1 MGSTLK
7 FDSERRELVRERRDA
22 RIERKQQRRQAR
34 AHKRSHTAETLF
46 TPSAAQEL
54 AERDVQAAVDR
65 IVEEALERHEQTAP
79 PATRPTDISP
89 APRAVQAPPRQ
100 ARPLNVA
107 GVGEPAPERS
117 RRNRDLVAF
126 RERRQQTLAEARAD
140 ARGRIARAGELA
152 SVADAFA
159 ALEHPEAEPWS
170 AEREQLETAIATG
183 RIVEVGAAAR
193 RAVWAISRDA
203 ARTSR
208 RARRDPDL
216 ALALCVAYAVI
227 ARLPRTALR
236 SAQRARP
243 IAQHAIGSPA
253 RVLALRARRAL
264 RARTAVGGR
273 ARADAPCAPRRRAG
287 STNSRE
293 EAP

>member
-46 TPSAAQEL
+46 TPSAEQEL

-100 ARPLNVA
+100 ARPLNVS

-170 AEREQLETAIATG
+170 AERVQLEAAIATG

-193 RAVWAISRDA
+193 RAVWAVSRDA

-243 IAQHAIGSPA
+243 IAQQRS
-253 RVLALRARRAL
+253 
-264 RARTAVGGR
+264 
-273 ARADAPCAPRRRAG
+273 DRRRAFW
-287 STNSRE
+287 R
-293 EAP
+293 